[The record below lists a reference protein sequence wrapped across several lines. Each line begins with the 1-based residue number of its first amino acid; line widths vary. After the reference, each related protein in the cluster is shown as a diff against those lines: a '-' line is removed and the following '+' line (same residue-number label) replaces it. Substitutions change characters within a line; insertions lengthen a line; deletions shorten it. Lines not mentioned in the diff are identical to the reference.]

1 MAVIRVRQHVNP
13 LSRKYQL
20 KTSRVEWGKIY
31 AQPEQPLLLD
41 IGCARGKFLLS
52 MAQTEPNWN
61 FLGLEIR
68 EPLVHYAN
76 DWRDSLKLTNLHY
89 LFSNTNNSLREML
102 SSLPKDVLKRVT
114 IQFPDPWFKKR
125 HAKRRMV
132 QPQLVKELSEYLVSG
147 GMVFLQSDIEF
158 VAREM
163 CDRFHENPAFCRKGE
178 QEWLTENP
186 LPIQTEREIYTLEKD
201 KPVYRALFKKI
212 DPTELR
218 VQSVKVE
225 S

>member
-1 MAVIRVRQHVNP
+1 MAAIRVRQHVNP

-20 KTSRVEWGKIY
+20 KIAGMEWGKIY
-31 AQPEQPLLLD
+31 TQPHQPLLLD

-52 MAQTEPNWN
+52 MAQAEPNWN

-68 EPLVHYAN
+68 EPLVDDAN
-76 DWRDSLKLTNLHY
+76 KWRDSLELNNLHY

-102 SSLPKDVLKRVT
+102 SSLPKGILRRVT

-132 QPQLVKELSEYLVSG
+132 QPQLVSELSDYLVCG

-158 VAREM
+158 VAQEM
-163 CDRFHENPAFCRKGE
+163 CDRFTEHPAFYREGDR
-178 QEWLTENP
+178 EWLTENP
-186 LPIQTEREIYTLEKD
+186 LSIQTEREISTLKKG
-201 KPVYRALFKKI
+201 KPVFRAVFKRI
-212 DPTELR
+212 DRTGFEAR
-218 VQSVKVE
+218 S
-225 S
+225 

>member
-13 LSRKYQL
+13 FARKYQL
-20 KTSRVEWGKIY
+20 KLTGLEWEKIY

-52 MAQTEPNWN
+52 MAQAQPHWN

-68 EPLVHYAN
+68 EPLVHDAN
-76 DWRDSLKLTNLHY
+76 NWRDSLGLSNLHY

-102 SSLPKDVLKRVT
+102 SSLPKGVLKQVT

-132 QPQLVKELSEYLVSG
+132 QPQLVRELSEYLVCG
-147 GMVFLQSDIEF
+147 GKVFLQSDIEF
-158 VAREM
+158 VAQEM
-163 CDRFHENPAFCRKGE
+163 CDRFNEHPGFCREREG
-178 QEWLTENP
+178 EWLTDNP
-186 LPIQTEREIYTLEKD
+186 LPIQTEREIFTLQQG
-201 KPVYRALFKKI
+201 KPVYRAVFKRI
-212 DPTELR
+212 DRTEL
-218 VQSVKVE
+218 E
-225 S
+225 APL